1 MTLESRVFR
10 QSPGRFLRR
19 HLCRGTLEKGGQAL
33 QVGWVVPQKWW
44 MERVHLQPLGWQ
56 VLFQELL

>member
-1 MTLESRVFR
+1 M
-10 QSPGRFLRR
+10 
-19 HLCRGTLEKGGQAL
+19 EKGGQAL